1 MHETSGAWAAASSTT
16 SLPLQGKRI
25 LVTRAREQAGALSDR
40 LRELGAIPVEFPTI
54 HIIPPEDWAPLDDA
68 LKRLCACSP
77 PIMDFNKL
85 SQISVGADLSRPA
98 PIDRPSPGVR
108 SPGEK
113 VKPHHRGTSEAG
125 RPPIHR
131 GTSEAREAE
140 SYYAWLVFTS
150 ANGVN
155 ICFDRLG
162 TLAYNAQDI
171 GNVRVAAIGPAT
183 AQALRRHGVKPDL
196 VPGEYIAEGVAA
208 ALIEDAHRHGESLE
222 GKRILIVRA
231 AEARKVLVEEL
242 QRAGAIV
249 EEVAAYRTRGAVIDN
264 EQGHEVLR
272 LLQSGQLDI
281 LTFTSSSTVRH
292 FVQWL
297 ADWAPGAAASPI
309 VLVTHNPQLKI
320 ACIGPITSRT
330 ARELGLDVQIEASE
344 FTIDGLVEAIVQ
356 HEETYDRTDDSDTA

>member
-1 MHETSGAWAAASSTT
+1 
-16 SLPLQGKRI
+16 
-25 LVTRAREQAGALSDR
+25 
-40 LRELGAIPVEFPTI
+40 
-54 HIIPPEDWAPLDDA
+54 
-68 LKRLCACSP
+68 
-77 PIMDFNKL
+77 
-85 SQISVGADLSRPA
+85 
-98 PIDRPSPGVR
+98 
-108 SPGEK
+108 
-113 VKPHHRGTSEAG
+113 
-125 RPPIHR
+125 
-131 GTSEAREAE
+131 
-140 SYYAWLVFTS
+140 
-150 ANGVN
+150 VN

-162 TLAYNAQDI
+162 TLGYNAQEI

-183 AQALRRHGVKPDL
+183 AQALRRYGVKPDL

-222 GKRILIVRA
+222 EKRILIVRA

-249 EEVAAYRTRGAVIDN
+249 EEVAAYRTHGAVIDN
-264 EQGHEVLR
+264 EQGHEVLH

-297 ADWAPGAAASPI
+297 TGCAGDVARHVVAPLAGAMPPSPTHLI
-309 VLVTHNPQLKI
+309 THNPQLKI
-320 ACIGPITSRT
+320 ACIGPITSQT

-356 HEETYDRTDDSDTA
+356 HEETA

>member
-1 MHETSGAWAAASSTT
+1 MHETPGAWVPASGTT
-16 SLPLQGKRI
+16 SFPLQGKRI

-54 HIIPPEDWAPLDDA
+54 HIVPPENWALLDDA
-68 LKRLCACSP
+68 LRRLCACSP
-77 PIMDFNKL
+77 PIY
-85 SQISVGADLSRPA
+85 R
-98 PIDRPSPGVR
+98 
-108 SPGEK
+108 GEFL
-113 VKPHHRGTSEAG
+113 
-125 RPPIHR
+125 IHR
-131 GTSEAREAE
+131 GTSEAREAQ

-155 ICFDRLG
+155 ICFDRLN

-183 AQALRRHGVKPDL
+183 AQALRRYGVKPDL

-208 ALIEDAHRHGESLE
+208 ALIEDAHRHGESLK
-222 GKRILIVRA
+222 GKHILILRA

-272 LLQSGQLDI
+272 LLQAGQLDI
-281 LTFTSSSTVRH
+281 LTFTSSSSVRH

-297 ADWAPGAAASPI
+297 ADWAPGAAVSPI

-320 ACIGPITSRT
+320 ACIGPITSQT

-356 HEETYDRTDDSDTA
+356 HEETA

>member
-1 MHETSGAWAAASSTT
+1 MHETPGTSVPASGTT
-16 SLPLQGKRI
+16 SFPLQGKRI

-40 LRELGAIPVEFPTI
+40 LRKLGAIPVEFPAI
-54 HIIPPEDWAPLDDA
+54 HIIPPQDWAPLDDA
-68 LKRLCACSP
+68 LRRLCARES
-77 PIMDFNKL
+77 
-85 SQISVGADLSRPA
+85 
-98 PIDRPSPGVR
+98 
-108 SPGEK
+108 
-113 VKPHHRGTSEAG
+113 KP
-125 RPPIHR
+125 
-131 GTSEAREAE
+131 
-140 SYYAWLVFTS
+140 YYAWLVFTS

-155 ICFDRLG
+155 TCFDRMG
-162 TLAYNAQDI
+162 TLSYNARDMD
-171 GNVRVAAIGPAT
+171 NVRVAAIGPAT
-183 AQALRRHGVKPDL
+183 AQALTRHGVKPDL
-196 VPGEYIAEGVAA
+196 VPDEYIAEGVAA

-272 LLQSGQLDI
+272 LLQAGQLDI

-297 ADWAPGAAASPI
+297 ADWAPGAAVSPI

-320 ACIGPITSRT
+320 ACIGPITSQT

-344 FTIDGLVEAIVQ
+344 FTIDGLVETIVQ
-356 HEETYDRTDDSDTA
+356 HEETHDRTDDSGTA